1 MLRYFY
7 RLVDILTNEIN
18 RQTEPYEGKVVNV
31 YEWSKQFTQ
40 FLSLLFS
47 PYCPVSK
54 VTLDIICETAFGY
67 HADSLHNP
75 HNELAHA
82 YDRLLSLQSGKND
95 FIPRTYCS

>member
-40 FLSLLFS
+40 FLSLLF
-47 PYCPVSK
+47 
-54 VTLDIICETAFGY
+54 
-67 HADSLHNP
+67 
-75 HNELAHA
+75 
-82 YDRLLSLQSGKND
+82 
-95 FIPRTYCS
+95 